1 MLTVG
6 QLVEIEHLGLS
17 VEAGAAGLDQ
27 QITWA
32 HVCELDDPR
41 RWLDGGELI
50 MTTGLAVPRQAAAQ
64 AGYVDRLCEAGAA
77 ALGIAAGM
85 SSPPLTATMRRRA
98 DAAGFPVLRV
108 SYEVPFLA
116 ISQVVQAANSE
127 SYERSLLGSLT
138 IFDSLRRGT
147 TVFASAAEVLTRLEV
162 VSGYA
167 LGLASA
173 DRALIFGNRGLLDI
187 VPEVV
192 SGGDERPVV
201 EVAVRDGRRRY
212 ALPLSIAG
220 RFSGF
225 LLAEERHPGAGLGAL
240 ALQNVATVAAVQLA
254 AIRRSRDLHFRI
266 ARETFDDVFS
276 GVLAEETIKRR
287 VELAGL
293 DGDADLVLLC
303 LEGVAGREGDRG
315 TAVRDLYG
323 ALCDAGVLTLV
334 RSEDA
339 IVWIAMAAD
348 DYRRLGVEDRL
359 AAMVPTTAH
368 VGVSRAIDRT
378 SDDRRAA
385 SEARWAMAEGCRRD
399 VPVVDASF
407 ARSRRTWK
415 RGSAS
420 MRRASASTCTA
431 TRSRTGCAKS
441 KSSPADLFIASTTSS
456 SYGGR
461 CAPDQFSSRSPE
473 TERGWRAAPV
483 ADRSVEV
490 DKCPLDGP
498 SRLEAGEGVDDT
510 VGLGIE
516 HDARHEAVALGAAPH
531 CPRTR

>member
-173 DRALIFGNRGLLDI
+173 DRALIFGDRGLLDI

-225 LLAEERHPGAGLGAL
+225 LLAEERHPGTGLGAL

-334 RSEDA
+334 RSDDA

-359 AAMVPTTAH
+359 AALVPTTAH
-368 VGVSRAIDRT
+368 VGVSRAIDRS
-378 SDDRRAA
+378 SDVRRAA

-407 ARSRRTWK
+407 ASDPALDLSWLPKDPFLLEDIVKRTLGPLVSGERAGERAGAELLRSLEAYLEEGQRID
-415 RGSAS
+415 A
-420 MRRASASTCTA
+420 TCQRLDVHRHTLA
-431 TRSRTGCAKS
+431 YRLRKVEELTGRSLHRI
-441 KSSPADLFIASTTSS
+441 DDVVEL
-456 SYGGR
+456 
-461 CAPDQFSSRSPE
+461 
-473 TERGWRAAPV
+473 WRAVRA
-483 ADRSVEV
+483 RSV
-490 DKCPLDGP
+490 
-498 SRLEAGEGVDDT
+498 LEPFAGD
-510 VGLGIE
+510 
-516 HDARHEAVALGAAPH
+516 
-531 CPRTR
+531 

>member
-17 VEAGAAGLDQ
+17 VEAGAAGLDRA
-27 QITWA
+27 ITWA

-64 AGYVDRLCEAGAA
+64 AGYVDRLCEAGVA

-85 SSPPLTATMRRRA
+85 SAPPLTATMRRRA
-98 DAAGFPVLRV
+98 DAVSFPVLRV

-127 SYERSLLGSLT
+127 SYERRLLGSLT
-138 IFDSLRRGT
+138 IFDSLRRGA
-147 TVFASAAEVLTRLEV
+147 TVLASAAEVLTRLEV

-167 LGLASA
+167 LGLAAA
-173 DRALIFGNRGLLDI
+173 DRALIFGDRGLLDI
-187 VPEVV
+187 VPEAA
-192 SGGDERPVV
+192 SGADERPVV

-212 ALPLSIAG
+212 ALSLSIAG

-225 LLAEERHPGAGLGAL
+225 LLAEERQPGSGLGAL

-266 ARETFDDVFS
+266 ARESFDDVFS

-303 LEGVAGREGDRG
+303 LEGVASGEAGRG
-315 TAVRDLYG
+315 TALRDLYG

-334 RSEDA
+334 RQDDA
-339 IVWIAMAAD
+339 MVWVAMAAD
-348 DYRRLGVEDRL
+348 DYRRLRTESGL
-359 AAMVPTTAH
+359 AALMPATAH
-368 VGVSRAIDRT
+368 VGVSRPFDGP
-378 SDDRRAA
+378 SDVRRAA
-385 SEARWAMAEGCRRD
+385 SEARWAMAESCRRN
-399 VPVVDASF
+399 VAVIDASF
-407 ARSRRTWK
+407 ASDPLDLSWLPQDRFLLEDIVKRTLGPLVSAERAGTELLRSLEIYLEEGQRIDTTCQRLGVHRHTLAYRLRRVEELTGRSLRRT
-415 RGSAS
+415 
-420 MRRASASTCTA
+420 
-431 TRSRTGCAKS
+431 
-441 KSSPADLFIASTTSS
+441 DDVVEL
-456 SYGGR
+456 
-461 CAPDQFSSRSPE
+461 
-473 TERGWRAAPV
+473 WRAVRA
-483 ADRSVEV
+483 RSV
-490 DKCPLDGP
+490 
-498 SRLEAGEGVDDT
+498 LEPFAGD
-510 VGLGIE
+510 
-516 HDARHEAVALGAAPH
+516 
-531 CPRTR
+531 